1 MVSVKLLALFSLLLF
16 VNSLP
21 LEKAGLSDLEVGVLG
36 ENDKLLFIIKNDL
49 VPVPGLNTTSIKT
62 GVISDYVNITY
73 ITTEEIGGYPD
84 ARSRID
90 DGGIGYSFVTVELI
104 PGPSQGFSYI
114 VNIYG
119 TEFDV
124 PANFT
129 RKYETF

>member
-16 VNSLP
+16 VDSLP

-36 ENDKLLFIIKNDL
+36 EKDKLLFILRNDL
-49 VPVPGLNTTSIKT
+49 IPLPELNITSIKT

-104 PGPSQGFSYI
+104 PGPSQGFYYI
-114 VNIYG
+114 VKIYG